1 MNFYECIYG
10 DEINKLDKSTNMVVK
25 EINPN
30 AEVNKGIVNHLM
42 ISVCIL
48 SVVVYMT
55 FKNHVTLQSYKSFL
69 AEKKSFCYTDEVTNR
84 SVFCGIIILKLGIGV
99 MNPELIVNA
108 QDLEKRSEKMSLQKF
123 GNDVR
128 ELTTN
133 MS

>member
-25 EINPN
+25 DINPN

-55 FKNHVTLQSYKSFL
+55 FKNLVTLQSYKSFL